1 MRIRYEGLGTSMSE
15 VGSVEVTPVGVL
27 KRYVGGQEQLFV
39 DAGKSIQDVILA
51 LGMRPWLVSVVMVNG
66 ARTEKSYILRPGDR
80 LKLLP
85 LISGG

>member
-1 MRIRYEGLGTSMSE
+1 MSE
-15 VGSVEVTPVGVL
+15 VGSVEVTPVGIL
-27 KRYVGGQEQLFV
+27 KRYVGGQERLFV
-39 DAGKSIQDVILA
+39 ESGKSIQDVILA

-66 ARTEKSYILRPGDR
+66 GRTEKSYMLRPGDR

>member
-1 MRIRYEGLGTSMSE
+1 MTE
-15 VGSVEVTPVGVL
+15 VGSVEVTPVGIL

-39 DAGKSIQDVILA
+39 GAGKSIQDVILA

-66 ARTEKSYILRPGDR
+66 VRAEKSYILQPGDR
-80 LKLLP
+80 LKLHP

>member
-1 MRIRYEGLGTSMSE
+1 MAETS
-15 VGSVEVTPVGVL
+15 SVEVTPVGIL
-27 KRYVGGQEQLFV
+27 KRYVGGREQLFV
-39 DAGKSIQDVILA
+39 EAGQSIQDVILA

-66 ARTEKSYILRPGDR
+66 VRTEKSYILRPGDR

>member
-1 MRIRYEGLGTSMSE
+1 MTES
-15 VGSVEVTPVGVL
+15 GSVEVTPVGVL
-27 KRYVGGQEQLFV
+27 RHYVGGQEQLFV
-39 DAGKSIQDVILA
+39 EAGQSIQDVILA

-66 ARTEKSYILRPGDR
+66 VRAEKSYILQPGDR

>member
-1 MRIRYEGLGTSMSE
+1 VTEI
-15 VGSVEVTPVGVL
+15 GSVEVTLVGVL
-27 KRYVGGQEQLFV
+27 RHYVGGQEQVFV
-39 DAGKSIQDVILA
+39 EAAQSIHDVILA

-66 ARTEKSYILRPGDR
+66 VRSEKSYILQPGDR

>member
-1 MRIRYEGLGTSMSE
+1 MTEIA
-15 VGSVEVTPVGVL
+15 SVEVTPVGIL
-27 KRYVGGQEQLFV
+27 KRYVGGQERLFV
-39 DAGKSIQDVILA
+39 EAGQSVQEVILA

-66 ARTEKSYILRPGDR
+66 VRAEKSYILQPGDR